1 MIVEVTKD
9 FRGSKEKHLRVFY
22 NDNLGTFNVENET
35 GTEVMASF
43 YDNLNVDGDASAG
56 TASNAVQQF
65 IDEF

>member
-1 MIVEVTKD
+1 MIEVTKD

-22 NDNLGTFNVENET
+22 NDSLGTFNIENEA
-35 GTEVMASF
+35 GTEVMAAF
-43 YDNLNVDGDASAG
+43 YDNLNVEGDAG